1 VCAEETTGEEGKQGE
16 KYSLVLVCFHFQ
28 ILKGT
33 SPGRQSFPKMRSSA
47 PNKTTDSDVVYVGI
61 PRARDGALPTVGKLF
76 SVGGG
81 SGHAVAVEPT
91 QSKLHKS
98 VGYGLFAFIVG
109 AVLAC
114 FGWTANQGWSIASL
128 LVFGEFTWTLE
139 SAWKHVLLSGLGSVF
154 TAIAFWAVF
163 KMIFPTVLDDDYDEH
178 DGPSSHKRDISDAL
192 QDLGELGFVAGYC
205 GTQIFI
211 SKLVCNNLVGLGIS
225 CEQSSTALNG
235 VTLVFVMLWMLCTK
249 MRDYIKA
256 VSREMRYADCEEMAC
271 EWVQSA

>member
-1 VCAEETTGEEGKQGE
+1 
-16 KYSLVLVCFHFQ
+16 
-28 ILKGT
+28 
-33 SPGRQSFPKMRSSA
+33 M
-47 PNKTTDSDVVYVGI
+47 TDSDVVYVSI
-61 PRARDGALPTVGKLF
+61 PLARGGALPTVGHF

-81 SGHAVAVEPT
+81 SGHALAVEPT
-91 QSKLHKS
+91 QSKSHKS

-154 TAIAFWAVF
+154 TAISFWAVF
-163 KMIFPTVLDDDYDEH
+163 KMIFPTVLDDDYDEY

-205 GTQIFI
+205 VAQIFFV
-211 SKLVCNNLVGLGIS
+211 KLVCNNLVGLGIS
-225 CEQSSTALNG
+225 CEQSSNALNEL
-235 VTLVFVMLWMLCTK
+235 TLIFVMLWMLCTK

-256 VSREMRYADCEEMAC
+256 VNLTMGDVDCADLVGCEFVET
-271 EWVQSA
+271 V